1 MTASHDHSH
10 TTQGSRLA
18 AALVLVLATAIL
30 ELVGGLLT
38 HSLALLADFG
48 HVASDVAA
56 LALALFAVRVSA
68 RPHNMQ
74 WTFGFHRAEVIA
86 AAINGLTLLG
96 IAVFIAFEAVQRL
109 RHPEPYVGA
118 IGLIVVAVIGLI
130 ANLVTAW
137 LLGHGGDSLNMR
149 AARLHVLMDCLGSV
163 IAIVAGL
170 VIAPTGWTVVDPLL
184 SLASVVLLVIGAVRL
199 LKSALGVLMDA
210 VPPDIDLDAIA
221 RGLRGVSG
229 IVAVHDIH
237 CWSIDTG
244 VAAFAAHIEVTPGHN
259 PQVAVQRAT
268 EVLRTRYGIGHVTL
282 QPEVVPVHRPADPFI
297 PEIEDAPGESR
308 PAPHRH

>member
-1 MTASHDHSH
+1 MAASHDHSH
-10 TTQGSRLA
+10 EARGQRLA
-18 AALVLVLATAIL
+18 AALGLVVATAVL

-38 HSLALLADFG
+38 HSLALIADFG
-48 HVASDVAA
+48 HVISDAAA
-56 LALALFAVRVSA
+56 LALALIAVRIAA
-68 RPHNMQ
+68 RPHSMQ
-74 WTFGFHRAEVIA
+74 MTFGFHRAEVIA
-86 AAINGLTLLG
+86 AAINGLTLLA
-96 IAVFIAFEAVQRL
+96 IAAYIAFEAVQRL

-118 IGLIVVAVIGLI
+118 VGLIVVATIGLV
-130 ANLVTAW
+130 ANLVSAW
-137 LLGHGGDSLNMR
+137 LLGHGGDSLNMK

-170 VIAPTGWTVVDPLL
+170 VIAPTGWTIVDPLL
-184 SLASVVLLVIGAVRL
+184 SLGSVVLLVIGALRIL
-199 LKSALGVLMDA
+199 RGALGVLMDA

-244 VAAFAAHIEVTPGHN
+244 VAAFAAHIEVAPGHN
-259 PQVAVQRAT
+259 PQFAVQRAT

-282 QPEVVPVHRPADPFI
+282 QPEVVPMHSPADPFI
-297 PEIEDAPGESR
+297 PEVEP
-308 PAPHRH
+308 PHRHS